1 MPIPPPETKE
11 SVRSPR
17 SDGEQSRERLLL
29 AGLRLFAQH
38 GFTKT
43 STREIAEAAQV
54 NIAAISY
61 YFGDKAGLYRA
72 VFSGPLSTPADD
84 IARYD
89 DPAMTLPEALAGF
102 YAGFLEPLEHS
113 DMAQQC
119 MRLHVREMLEP
130 TGVWQDEIV
139 NGIKPRQEALIVV
152 LMRHL
157 GLKRVDDEVRRLAIC
172 VAALGVHMQIAQ
184 DVTDTLAPRLNSQPR
199 ALELWS
205 ERLVTYALGMVD
217 AEAKRRAVSNKK
229 KWLPRID
236 LACDAWAR
244 RCAVACKKKEKK

>member
-1 MPIPPPETKE
+1 MSAIPKDSP
-11 SVRSPR
+11 RAPR

-38 GFTKT
+38 GFNKT

-84 IARYD
+84 IARYA
-89 DPAMTLPEALAGF
+89 DPALTLPQALHGL
-102 YAGFLEPLEHS
+102 YAGFLEPMKHS
-113 DMAQQC
+113 DMTQQC

-139 NGIKPRQEALIVV
+139 NGIKPRHEALVA
-152 LMRHL
+152 LLARHL
-157 GLKRVDDEVRRLAIC
+157 GLKRADDELQRLAIC
-172 VAALGVHMQIAQ
+172 IAALGVHLQIAQ

-199 ALELWS
+199 ALDLWS
-205 ERLVTYALGMVD
+205 ERLVMYALAMVD
-217 AEAKRRAVSNKK
+217 AEGRRRKQ
-229 KWLPRID
+229 
-236 LACDAWAR
+236 
-244 RCAVACKKKEKK
+244 EKK

>member
-1 MPIPPPETKE
+1 MSALPKDPP
-11 SVRSPR
+11 RAPR

-38 GFTKT
+38 GFNKT

-72 VFSGPLSTPADD
+72 VFAGPLSTPADD
-84 IARYD
+84 IARYA
-89 DPAMTLPEALAGF
+89 DPVLTLPDALHGL
-102 YAGFLEPLEHS
+102 YAGFIEPLKHS
-113 DMAQQC
+113 DMTQQC

-139 NGIKPRQEALIVV
+139 NGIKPRHDALVA
-152 LMRHL
+152 LLARHL
-157 GLKRVDDEVRRLAIC
+157 GLKRTDDELHRLAIC
-172 VAALGVHMQIAQ
+172 IAALGVHMQIAQ

-199 ALELWS
+199 ALDLWS
-205 ERLVTYALGMVD
+205 ERLVMYALAMID
-217 AEAKRRAVSNKK
+217 AEGRRRKQ
-229 KWLPRID
+229 
-236 LACDAWAR
+236 
-244 RCAVACKKKEKK
+244 EKK